1 MKKAEIAKQWAR
13 HSGVSE
19 AEAAD
24 QLDRVVRQ
32 ILGQLRRDREARL
45 PGVGRFFWGPGGS
58 LTFERERKVRHD

>member
-32 ILGQLRRDREARL
+32 ILGQLRREREALL
-45 PGVGRFFWGPGGS
+45 PGVGRFFWTPSGT
-58 LTFERERKVRHD
+58 LTFEQEPKVRHD